1 MTEDAV
7 AAANTLAPALL
18 GGSIDTNLLASVQ
31 RRRELLTRA
40 TQAMQVVIQNR
51 IIQPSLEGQGPMV
64 PAGARVHGGGGD
76 AKVIS
81 MNALR
86 AHVENGR
93 IVLDGHVDL
102 PDGMALEVDGLRVLA
117 DDGIP
122 AEERQ
127 KILQAIDE
135 GLNAARR
142 GEHVDADEF
151 IRDLLDEP

>member
-1 MTEDAV
+1 MKATAMIR
-7 AAANTLAPALL
+7 
-18 GGSIDTNLLASVQ
+18 SIL
-31 RRRELLTRA
+31 
-40 TQAMQVVIQNR
+40 
-51 IIQPSLEGQGPMV
+51 
-64 PAGARVHGGGGD
+64 
-76 AKVIS
+76 

-93 IVLDGHVDL
+93 IVLDGYVDL
-102 PDGMALEVDGLRVLA
+102 PEGMALEVDGLRVLA

-122 AEERQ
+122 ADERQ

-151 IRDLLDEP
+151 IRELLDEP